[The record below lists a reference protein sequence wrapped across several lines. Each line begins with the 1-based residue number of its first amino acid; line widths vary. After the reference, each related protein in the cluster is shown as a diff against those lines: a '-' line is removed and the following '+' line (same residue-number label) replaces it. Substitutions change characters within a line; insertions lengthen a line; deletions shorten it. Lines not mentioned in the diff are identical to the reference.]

1 MFCKKGF
8 TLIELLVVVIIIAVL
23 AAIALPQY
31 HLAVEKT
38 RATER
43 LQLATHIARAQ
54 FAFYL
59 TNNAYATTL
68 EQLDV
73 SFPGYPSAT
82 KNLGI
87 YPKNAHGEVE
97 VKFPVTSQG
106 RYSYS
111 IFVGLEP
118 RSYSGGMRSGTI
130 SCGPSEDDIAQ
141 KVCSNLCNGSAYNYV
156 NNGRCII
163 GYMAGQ

>member
-1 MFCKKGF
+1 MFWKKGF
-8 TLIELLVVVIIIAVL
+8 TLIELLVVVLIIAVL
-23 AAIALPQY
+23 AAIALPKY

-54 FAFYL
+54 FSFYL
-59 TNNAYATTL
+59 TNNVYATSL
-68 EQLDV
+68 DQLDV
-73 SFPGYPSAT
+73 SFPGYPSTT
-82 KNLGI
+82 KNLGV
-87 YPKNAHGEVE
+87 YVKNAHGEVE
-97 VKFPVTSQG
+97 VKFPITSQG

-118 RSYSGGMRSGTI
+118 RTYGGGFRVGTI

-141 KVCSNLCNGSAYNYV
+141 KVCDSLCNGSAYNYV

-163 GYMAGQ
+163 GYLAGQ

>member
-1 MFCKKGF
+1 MFYKKGF
-8 TLIELLVVVIIIAVL
+8 TLIELLVVVIIVAII

-31 HLAVEKT
+31 HLSVEKT

-43 LQLATHIARAQ
+43 LQLATHIARVQ
-54 FAFYL
+54 FSYYL
-59 TNNAYATTL
+59 TNNAYATDL
-68 EQLDV
+68 GQLDV
-73 SFPGYPSAT
+73 SFPGYPSST

-87 YPKNAHGEVE
+87 YVKNAHGEVE

-118 RSYSGGMRSGTI
+118 RTYGGGFRVGTI
-130 SCGPSEDDIAQ
+130 SCGPSQDDIAQ
-141 KVCSNLCNGSAYNYV
+141 KVCDSLCNGAPYDYV

>member
-1 MFCKKGF
+1 MFWKKGF
-8 TLIELLVVVIIIAVL
+8 TLIELLVVILIIAVL
-23 AAIALPQY
+23 AAIALPKY

-43 LQLATHIARAQ
+43 LQLATNIARAQ

-59 TNNAYATTL
+59 TNNAYATDIN
-68 EQLDV
+68 QLDIT
-73 SFPGYPSAT
+73 FPGYPSTT
-82 KNLGI
+82 KNLGV

-118 RSYSGGMRSGTI
+118 RTYGGGFRVGTI
-130 SCGPSEDDIAQ
+130 SCGPSQDDIAQ
-141 KVCSNLCNGSAYNYV
+141 KVCDSLCNGAPYDYV